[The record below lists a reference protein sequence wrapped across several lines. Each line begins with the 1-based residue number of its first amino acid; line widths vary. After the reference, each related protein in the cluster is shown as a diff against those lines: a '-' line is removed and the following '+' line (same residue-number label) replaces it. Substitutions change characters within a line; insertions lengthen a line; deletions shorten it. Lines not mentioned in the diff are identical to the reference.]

1 MAGNDLVTLA
11 EVKGSLKFNDDT
23 SEDVRLSLLIGA
35 ASLSILRYLRSTG
48 AEYRNTMGNIV
59 PGNVEDDIKSATIML
74 VGILD
79 QNADANETKSG
90 MAGSFMADR
99 LPANVESI
107 LHSRRD
113 PALA

>member
-1 MAGNDLVTLA
+1 MATNNLVTLA
-11 EVKGSLKFNDDT
+11 ETKASLRFDESHEDDARI
-23 SEDVRLSLLIGA
+23 SMLIGA

-48 AEYRNTMGNIV
+48 DEYRDSNGDIV
-59 PGNVEDDIKSATIML
+59 AGNVEDDIKTATIML

-79 QNADANETKSG
+79 RNPDANEDNIMKS
-90 MAGSFMADR
+90 DY
-99 LPANVESI
+99 LPATIESL